1 VQLIFYTYT
10 PLQGYTYY
18 NPINMDKNQANLL
31 GISPDSIYYNID
43 TSLCFILPDNV
54 VIAMGGYNT
63 SQ

>member
-1 VQLIFYTYT
+1 
-10 PLQGYTYY
+10 
-18 NPINMDKNQANLL
+18 MDKNQANLL